1 MVKIIMNLL
10 NEYEWSNDQC
20 IFPKTDRNS
29 VLDDTFTIFTL
40 NVRSL
45 AKHVNN
51 IVHRYSY
58 LRNDIIRFKENPM
71 KISESTSVINGRLK
85 SIT

>member
-1 MVKIIMNLL
+1 MVKMIMNLL

-45 AKHVNN
+45 LY
-51 IVHRYSY
+51 IVIATSGMI
-58 LRNDIIRFKENPM
+58 LFDLKKIR
-71 KISESTSVINGRLK
+71 
-85 SIT
+85 

>member
-45 AKHVNN
+45 LY
-51 IVHRYSY
+51 IVIATSGMI
-58 LRNDIIRFKENPM
+58 LFDLKKIR
-71 KISESTSVINGRLK
+71 
-85 SIT
+85 